1 MVRSYSAMSRKKRS
15 PDASGG
21 GSVKEQQS
29 VSQPTSTSGNEP
41 ALSASPSLRLV
52 SLLNTQLGSTIAGVL
67 LGFLLGMFFANY
79 QARTT
84 ERVQREARIQE
95 ERAALTEEI
104 SPWLLEMYGAVSPA
118 ASSTMLQLQTP
129 TGLEELQDSIQPFT
143 QVPRTTLLS
152 ARLALAFGL
161 EIQSKYDELILMNA
175 EAFSLVH
182 SLHTYRT
189 GPVYTRKGEKIDS
202 ARDIARIEKELPQ
215 KVETIVVAA
224 YELGERLRTE
234 TYGLMPPK
242 VVTEA
247 QPENITCNS
256 AELVGTVT
264 LNGAETDSWFEWG
277 TTEDLGFATG
287 KAGFQTGRSSE
298 GRSWDRL
305 AGLLPGNTYY
315 WRAVA
320 GNVRGIARGE
330 IHRFTTVPISTCR

>member
-1 MVRSYSAMSRKKRS
+1 MSRKRRS
-15 PDASGG
+15 PDAPGA

-29 VSQPTSTSGNEP
+29 VSQRSTSTSGNER

-67 LGFLLGMFFANY
+67 LGFLLGMFFASY
-79 QARTT
+79 QARTAA
-84 ERVQREARIQE
+84 RVQREARIQE

-104 SPWLLEMYGAVSPA
+104 SPWLLEMYGAVSRA
-118 ASSTMLQLQTP
+118 ASSTMLQLQT
-129 TGLEELQDSIQPFT
+129 TAGLEELEDSIQPFT

-152 ARLALAFGL
+152 ARLARAFGL
-161 EIQSKYDELILMNA
+161 ETQLKYDQLILMNA
-175 EAFSLVH
+175 EAFSLTH

-189 GPVYTRKGEKIDS
+189 GPVYTLKGEKIDP

-215 KVETIVVAA
+215 KVEQIVVAA
-224 YELGERLRTE
+224 WELGERLRTE
-234 TYGLMPPK
+234 TYGLIPPK
-242 VVTEA
+242 VVTQA

-287 KAGFQTGRSSE
+287 KAGFQTGRSNA

-305 AGLLPGNTYY
+305 AGLSPGTTYY

-320 GNVRGIARGE
+320 GSVRGIARGE
-330 IHRFTTVPISTCR
+330 IHGFTTLPISTCR